1 MRHLKKTGILSA
13 LAAGVLF
20 LILFQNM
27 SLVEFAALNIAGVD
41 ESARRGQARE
51 LLGDH
56 YDGSFAQKLED
67 QEYLNYLV
75 YQKLQ
80 KALGAKWE
88 QRLPDLTRVLIH
100 DARASRFDP
109 VFILA
114 IIQTESSFNPNA
126 IGGAGEIGLMQIK
139 PATAEWIANKE
150 GIEWLGKD
158 SLFDPMIN
166 IRIGIRYFAYLR
178 SSFDH
183 SANHYVSAYNMG
195 PGNVRKLERNVAST
209 GVDLRLIKPE
219 YASRVLKNYNQ
230 IYDQMSRE
238 QFDLQKFA
246 LFRES
251 SRPRRTD
258 TSLGL

>member
-1 MRHLKKTGILSA
+1 MERLKKPAIVSA
-13 LAAGVLF
+13 AAVAVLF
-20 LILFQNM
+20 LMLFQNM
-27 SLVEFAALNIAGVD
+27 SLVEFAALNIGGVD
-41 ESARRGQARE
+41 ESTRRGQARE
-51 LLGDH
+51 LLGDR

-75 YQKLQ
+75 YKKLQ
-80 KALGAKWE
+80 KSLGEKWA
-88 QRLPDLTRVLIH
+88 QRLPELTQVLIAE
-100 DARASRFDP
+100 ARAYQFDP

-114 IIQTESSFNPNA
+114 IMQTESQFNPNA
-126 IGGAGEIGLMQIK
+126 VGSAGEIGLMQIR
-139 PATAEWIANKE
+139 PNTAEWIANKD
-150 GIEWLGKD
+150 GIEWLGRE

-178 SSFDH
+178 SSFDR

-209 GVDLRLIKPE
+209 GVDLRVIKPE
-219 YASRVLKNYNQ
+219 YAVRVLKNYNA

-246 LFRES
+246 LGPTAAEPS
-251 SRPRRTD
+251 
-258 TSLGL
+258 TSMTK